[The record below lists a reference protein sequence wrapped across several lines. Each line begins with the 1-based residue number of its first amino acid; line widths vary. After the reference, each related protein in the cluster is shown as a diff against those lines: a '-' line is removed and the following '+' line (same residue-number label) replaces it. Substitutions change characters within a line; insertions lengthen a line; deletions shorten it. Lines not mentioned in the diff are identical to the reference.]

1 MAFPS
6 TGGIPVS
13 RPAQQ
18 PRPAS
23 NGYGPKIL
31 VSGTRQLEL
40 KDISLK
46 LDRPLRGDGEPV
58 AKLNFRFVILAL
70 RDGDEA
76 NPAKAEAAK
85 AKGHGQAKWDA
96 VIIKITRAG
105 TTAGGEATK
114 ESNLHRLLRNL
125 INGGR
130 PLSDEQ
136 IQSFYTPDGAGLDP
150 QKLMALVGKQ
160 ISAVFEIRGEGERA
174 YNKVIAY
181 SPVDEDDYLPTYNQP
196 ERPVDP
202 RAARLDDPKVV
213 CTVTG
218 EPLVGFE
225 QGIGERK
232 GEWLTNGEWAKIQQ
246 KKLGTAARFTF
257 DEFPGKT
264 FAPPFGRAHYR
275 RAVTQ
280 AEAYAKN
287 AASGSPGF

>member
-1 MAFPS
+1 MALPS
-6 TGGIPVS
+6 TGGIPVG
-13 RPAQQ
+13 
-18 PRPAS
+18 RPAS
-23 NGYGPKIL
+23 QQRPAPSGYGPKIL

-70 RDGDEA
+70 REGDEA
-76 NPAKAEAAK
+76 KPAKVEAAK
-85 AKGHGQAKWDA
+85 AKGHGQSKWDA
-96 VIIKITRAG
+96 VTIKITRAG
-105 TTAGGEATK
+105 TDYAGEATK

-136 IQSFYTPDGAGLDP
+136 IQGFYTPDGAGLDP

-160 ISAVFEIRGEGERA
+160 INAVFELRGEGDRA
-174 YNKVIAY
+174 YDKIIAY
-181 SPVDEDDYLPTYNQP
+181 SPVDADDYLPGYTAP

-202 RAARLDDPKVV
+202 RAAELDDPSVV
-213 CTVTG
+213 CSVTG
-218 EPLVGFE
+218 EVLTGFE
-225 QGIGERK
+225 QGIGEKK
-232 GEWLTNGEWAKIQQ
+232 GEWLSNAEWARIQQ

-257 DEFPGKT
+257 DEYPGKVY
-264 FAPPFGRAHYR
+264 APPFGRGFYR

-280 AEAYAKN
+280 AEEKAKN
-287 AASGSPGF
+287 AAGGSPGF